1 MSAATKK
8 IDIVRVYDHDAKVS
22 EHAYRVLVD
31 RLWPRGV
38 AKADLEYDTW
48 PKDVTPS
55 TDLRKWYGHEPDRWK
70 EFRRRYR
77 EELTVDPA
85 ATALAEVVK
94 SAGRHR
100 IVLLTAVKAVDRSAA
115 EVLAEVLS
123 GDDPLD

>member
-1 MSAATKK
+1 MSAASKK
-8 IDIVRVYDHDAKVS
+8 IDIVRVYDHDAKVP

-48 PKDVTPS
+48 AKDVTPS
-55 TDLRKWYGHEPDRWK
+55 SDLRKWYGHKADRWD

-77 EELTVDPA
+77 DELTEDPA
-85 ATALAEVVK
+85 ASALAEIVK

-123 GDDPLD
+123 RDDPLD

>member
-1 MSAATKK
+1 MSAATKR
-8 IDIVRVYDHDAKVS
+8 IDIVRVYDHDAKVP

-38 AKADLEYDTW
+38 AKADLEYDAW
-48 PKDVTPS
+48 PKAVTPS
-55 TDLRKWYGHEPDRWK
+55 TDLRKWYGHEPDRWE

-77 EELTVDPA
+77 DELMVDPA
-85 ATALAEVVK
+85 ASALAEVVT